1 MAIVVGDILGAAQAL
16 TATRNLFMPA
26 RDEVAV
32 LDQDGYQVFSRARP
46 IKATVNE
53 RAKVME
59 HPVESGA
66 TITDHKI
73 IEPVEITLSMILD
86 PMLYRSTYAQIKSYF
101 KSGTLFTVLTKSG
114 GYPDM
119 LITAIPHDEDP
130 AISDTI
136 TMALSLKQVI
146 IVEAQYGTLPPQ
158 AVESASDTDTVK
170 RGEVTAKDVPTD
182 SATETNSQ
190 SVLSDWTGRR

>member
-1 MAIVVGDILGAAQAL
+1 MAIVVGDVLGAIQGADAV
-16 TATRNLFMPA
+16 RNLFMPA

-46 IKATVNE
+46 VKATVNE

-86 PMLYRSTYAQIKSYF
+86 PTLYRSTYAQIKNYF
-101 KSGTLFTVLTKSG
+101 KSGALFTVLTKSG
-114 GYPDM
+114 GYTDM

-130 AISDTI
+130 ALSDTI
-136 TMALSLKQVI
+136 SMAISMKQVI

-158 AVESASDTDTVK
+158 SVESPSNADTVK
-170 RGEVTAKDVPTD
+170 RGEVTATD
-182 SATETNSQ
+182 TTASDTTKSQ
-190 SVLSDWTGRR
+190 SLLSGWFG

>member
-1 MAIVVGDILGAAQAL
+1 MAIVVGDILGAIQGADAVS
-16 TATRNLFMPA
+16 NLFMPA

-32 LDQDGYQVFSRARP
+32 IDKDGYQVFSRARP
-46 IKATVNE
+46 VKATVNE

-86 PMLYRSTYAQIKSYF
+86 PLLYRSTYAQIKSYF

-114 GYPDM
+114 GYTDM

-130 AISDTI
+130 ALSDTI
-136 TMALSLKQVI
+136 SMAISMKQVI

-158 AVESASDTDTVK
+158 AVASPSNADTVK
-170 RGEVTAKDVPTD
+170 RGEITASEVP
-182 SATETNSQ
+182 SGEAPKSESL
-190 SVLSDWTGRR
+190 LSGWFG